1 MGHEEAEFNYKDI
14 KSIGSEDI
22 DYLKKKATES
32 KRGRYRLC
40 LHNDTDHKT
49 QEMFICLK
57 KRSYF
62 QPHKHPVDYSESY
75 YMIEG
80 MIDVY
85 LMDDDGIIFE
95 KIKLNDNRNFD
106 SGNFYYRLSSSYY
119 HFVVPRSEW
128 TIHHEVSSGPFIK
141 SDDLYGKFAPSE
153 NASFESIKKYVN
165 NILGDESPYK
175 FDSDE

>member
-1 MGHEEAEFNYKDI
+1 MEHEEAEFNDKDF

-22 DYLKKKATES
+22 DYLKQKASKS

-40 LHNDTDHKT
+40 LHKNTDHKT

-57 KRSYF
+57 RKSYF

-85 LMDDDGIIFE
+85 LMDNDGLIFE
-95 KIKLNDNRNFD
+95 KIRLNDNKNFK
-106 SGNFYYRLSSSYY
+106 SKNFYYRLSSSIY

-128 TIHHEVSSGPFIK
+128 AIYHEVSSGPFIK
-141 SDDLYGKFAPSE
+141 SKNVLYGNFAPSE
-153 NASFESIKKYVN
+153 NTSFESIKTYVN
-165 NILGDESPYK
+165 NILGDESPYR
-175 FDSDE
+175 SNNE